1 MTAFSVAVTE
11 ASSRN
16 IFFPLRARALM
27 RYSYAE
33 TSICAPR
40 FSRAQQVS
48 VDAPAADDVARP
60 VW

>member
-40 FSRAQQVS
+40 FSRAS
-48 VDAPAADDVARP
+48 R
-60 VW
+60 